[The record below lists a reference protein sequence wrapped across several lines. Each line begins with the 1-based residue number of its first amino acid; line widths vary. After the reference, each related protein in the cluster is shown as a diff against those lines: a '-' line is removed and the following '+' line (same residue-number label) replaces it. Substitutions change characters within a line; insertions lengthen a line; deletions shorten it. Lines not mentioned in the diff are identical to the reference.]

1 LPRGACSAILA
12 FTSKDGYNYEYVSNV
27 STCIDTPTSEGGP
40 NEHDCTLLP
49 SGDVMCVMRT
59 ASGYARG
66 MRGAPFYMTKSGD
79 GGRSW
84 SKPVAMVDLDG
95 NAMGCARPR
104 LLQLGSAILL
114 SGGRLMMGRDYND
127 GFSVWLSEDT
137 GKTWMRA
144 DVSYHHNAK
153 ANFSKVHVVPPA
165 VNTTKGKSAFM
176 GTSGYAGLVRVGEMS
191 AAILYDWDF
200 WTAPPYPPSS
210 APPGAMLRSAVTEQP
225 GSSEFDD
232 IHERHPPYISL
243 PFAMRIDLVSAKQ
256 DRHSSDNV
264 V

>member
-1 LPRGACSAILA
+1 MI
-12 FTSKDGYNYEYVSNV
+12 
-27 STCIDTPTSEGGP
+27 
-40 NEHDCTLLP
+40 
-49 SGDVMCVMRT
+49 
-59 ASGYARG
+59 
-66 MRGAPFYMTKSGD
+66 
-79 GGRSW
+79 
-84 SKPVAMVDLDG
+84 DLDG